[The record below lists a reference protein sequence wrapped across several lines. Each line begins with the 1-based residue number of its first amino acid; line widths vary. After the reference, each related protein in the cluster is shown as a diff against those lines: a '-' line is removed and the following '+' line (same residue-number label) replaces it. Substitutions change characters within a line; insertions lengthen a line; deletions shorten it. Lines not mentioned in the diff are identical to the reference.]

1 MTGLRS
7 AIGRIASKHVRVVSK
22 ALGGSRDRKEPSVR
36 EPMMNTD
43 DNASEPE
50 DMDTNGMGCFE
61 TKSKSL
67 FLWRVFKNSNE
78 TPVNFNILYLRSA
91 CNF

>member
-22 ALGGSRDRKEPSVR
+22 ALGGSRDRKEQAITQ
-36 EPMMNTD
+36 PMMNTD

-50 DMDTNGMGCFE
+50 DMDTKEGNY
-61 TKSKSL
+61 
-67 FLWRVFKNSNE
+67 W
-78 TPVNFNILYLRSA
+78 
-91 CNF
+91 